1 MLYYRRARIELDRI
15 PFYDIASFTVR
26 DCRAFYWKVLFSLFK
41 SCWNTWIKS
50 IRYIYYYIVDTC
62 AHIWICTLWS
72 QSCSEFYW
80 KGCVQFNRSVLLR
93 LYAYMC
99 IHPDKS
105 IWQYW
110 FVYCE
115 RSANLCTGRQ
125 YIVTYTDMHALN
137 WESGI
142 KSVVVHLC
150 MVIYC
155 LLQEVCR
162 AIGFFLEYLFQSNL
176 VLSKS
181 EFNLL

>member
-125 YIVTYTDMHALN
+125 YIVTYTDMHACIEL
-137 WESGI
+137 GI
-142 KSVVVHLC
+142 WDQIGGCALMHGYLLFTARSV
-150 MVIYC
+150 
-155 LLQEVCR
+155 
-162 AIGFFLEYLFQSNL
+162 QSNRFFPR
-176 VLSKS
+176 VSFS
-181 EFNLL
+181 IQSGVIEIWV